1 MLTRM
6 TGAMS
11 SIVVLVVAATGLTA
25 QPGRA
30 QSTAA
35 QAKAEAKADEC
46 LSKPNAASPRG
57 SHWYYRLDR
66 QTRRRCWYLG
76 PDKLKVRQAAPVER
90 SAPPLSPP
98 PPPRELRAD
107 EQMPAQ
113 TPARVTTD
121 ANPVAASSVTAT
133 NFSAG
138 WPAVATAAG
147 SSDGDVTTTAGDDAE
162 NAAATETQED
172 MVWPALTPA
181 GGVAAA
187 QSSEPAPGLGHLV
200 LFLAASVAFVA
211 IAFRAILKLS
221 AAWFARRRPKFAP
234 ASPVIRARTPVR
246 PAFEPTI
253 EAMSEPAIARL
264 REVAK
269 RWDSPTRVPRQPRIP
284 AYEVVPDYKVVSD
297 DKVEAPTPRRRAVA

>member
-1 MLTRM
+1 MPNRM
-6 TGAMS
+6 TMAMS
-11 SIVVLVVAATGLTA
+11 SIVVLVVAATGLTT

-35 QAKAEAKADEC
+35 QGKADAKADEC
-46 LSKPNAASPRG
+46 LSKPNGASPRG

-76 PDKLKVRQAAPVER
+76 PDKTKVRQAAPVER
-90 SAPPLSPP
+90 SASLLSPP

-113 TPARVTTD
+113 TPAPVTTD

-133 NFSAG
+133 NFSAE
-138 WPAVATAAG
+138 WPVVATAAG
-147 SSDGDVTTTAGDDAE
+147 SSDRDVTTTARDDAE

-181 GGVAAA
+181 GGVAA

-234 ASPVIRARTPVR
+234 ASPVIRARAPVR

-284 AYEVVPDYKVVSD
+284 AYEVVPDYNVVSD
-297 DKVEAPTPRRRAVA
+297 DKVEAPPPRRRAVA